1 MQTYFSLFDKFMK
14 TIWKAE
20 NGWVKESRTILQPN
34 VSKDDGA
41 SLNPFNFSVSLY
53 PFNN

>member
-20 NGWVKESRTILQPN
+20 NGWVKESRIILQPN
-34 VSKDDGA
+34 VSKDDGCKFE
-41 SLNPFNFSVSLY
+41 SF
-53 PFNN
+53 